1 MKKYLMTGMAAIAF
15 CAAFTSCSKG
25 EDIYDPD
32 FKQKEVTLSYEQ
44 AFINTFGQ
52 PAADQ
57 DWGFGTSTRAFTRAG
72 QAEVI
77 KPDMTNFP
85 GFTEEARQSHSPQ
98 GYKDVI
104 APVTDLERQYVQAW
118 FEAEE
123 NAGLTEQGWD
133 IHNFFVQDVSN
144 NGGTKAG
151 YHHENGV
158 TTAQTYDNCYMDHLQ
173 IGATRNWINDT
184 DHTLDFNATKGFNDW
199 NVVYYKNSS
208 ALQFGYHQSYA
219 SAYEW
224 YFKCA
229 AIEVPGYC
237 FEDNKARVGYY
248 VGMSYYAKAN
258 RGTDV
263 YGEKWDELGV
273 DRLQWGDDWII
284 KVVPGEGE
292 VIPSTIRVIGED
304 LSANTPS
311 DFDFNDIVVDVTLTS
326 TGADCVLKAAGGTLP
341 LIIGIKNPDDTKDAV
356 DYPNNEVHKLFG
368 VTVDTMVNTNAENTP
383 DPKDPS
389 KMLKGASRPDVS
401 FSITGNWSTV
411 KDVPIYVKK
420 NGHWMELTAE
430 RGVPASKIGVDDTF
444 VWCLEKVNIS
454 GQYPRFTNWV
464 TKNLDNQSKWY

>member
-1 MKKYLMTGMAAIAF
+1 MTGMAAIAF

-57 DWGFGTSTRAFTRAG
+57 DWGFGTTSARTRGDSDCGECFKFDMQYDTPSFPKTGHPADITPSERA
-72 QAEVI
+72 
-77 KPDMTNFP
+77 
-85 GFTEEARQSHSPQ
+85 
-98 GYKDVI
+98 
-104 APVTDLERQYVQAW
+104 YVKWW
-118 FEAEE
+118 FE
-123 NAGLTEQGWD
+123 NNPGLTEEGLD
-133 IHNFFVQDVSN
+133 IHNFYLQHVWGEANKEYNVDYDRGDYIDKATMDYCEV
-144 NGGTKAG
+144 GDGTN
-151 YHHENGV
+151 YTH
-158 TTAQTYDNCYMDHLQ
+158 
-173 IGATRNWINDT
+173 I
-184 DHTLDFNATKGFNDW
+184 LDFNSNSGGNW
-199 NVVYYKNSS
+199 GIVYMRNSS
-208 ALQFGYHQSYA
+208 ALSFGFHATWGDNRNYHN
-219 SAYEW
+219 
-224 YFKCA
+224 FKLA
-229 AIEVPGYC
+229 HIVGTA
-237 FEDNKARVGYY
+237 EDGTKIDGWY
-248 VGMSYYAKAN
+248 VGLAMYGQKDDNGIRTLNKDQMTYA
-258 RGTDV
+258 
-263 YGEKWDELGV
+263 
-273 DRLQWGDDWII
+273 DDWILKI
-284 KVVPGEGE
+284 VPGEGE

-341 LIIGIKNPDDTKDAV
+341 LIIGIDEPDDTKDAA

-368 VTVDTMVNTNAENTP
+368 VTVDTMVNTDAENTP
-383 DPKDPS
+383 DPKDPT

-444 VWCLEKVNIS
+444 GWCDEKVNIS